1 MPRITAA
8 TVAEHRSNQERL
20 LLDVA
25 HEILEDTGDVPNM
38 QEVAQRA
45 GLARTSVYHYFNSRE
60 ALLNALVRDVF
71 PKWTERVT
79 NAMEAETEARGKILA
94 YALANVHLVNE
105 GAHAVATALANLSPG
120 EALDEQ
126 AAQMHRA
133 IKEPLVDT
141 LVELR
146 VPDPEGV
153 SELINAVVHA
163 STRALE
169 SGQPIERVL
178 ANLTAVIAPMA
189 SEMQKR
195 AGHRA

>member
-1 MPRITAA
+1 MPRINAA

-25 HEILEDTGDVPNM
+25 HAILEDTG
-38 QEVAQRA
+38 EVASMQQVAERA
-45 GLARTSVYHYFNSRE
+45 GLARSSVYHYFNSRE
-60 ALLNALVRDVF
+60 ALLNALVKDVF

-79 NAMEAETEARGKILA
+79 NAMEAETEASGKILA

-105 GAHAVATALANLSPG
+105 GAHAVATALADLSPG

-126 AAQMHRA
+126 AALMHRA
-133 IKEPLVDT
+133 IREPLVET
-141 LVELR
+141 LVGLG

-169 SGQPIERVL
+169 SGQPIQRVL

-189 SEMQKR
+189 AAMQNR
-195 AGHRA
+195 A

>member
-1 MPRITAA
+1 M
-8 TVAEHRSNQERL
+8 
-20 LLDVA
+20 LDVA
-25 HEILEDTGDVPNM
+25 HAILEDTGDVPNLG
-38 QEVAQRA
+38 EVAKRA
-45 GLARTSVYHYFNSRE
+45 GLARSSVYHYFNSRE

-79 NAMEAETEARGKILA
+79 KAMEAEPEPKGKILA

-133 IKEPLVDT
+133 IQEPLVET
-141 LVELR
+141 LVELG
-146 VPDPEGV
+146 VSDPEGV

-169 SGQPIERVL
+169 SGQPLERVL
-178 ANLTAVIAPMA
+178 ANLTAVVEPMA
-189 SEMQKR
+189 SEMQNR
-195 AGHRA
+195 AGE

>member
-8 TVAEHRSNQERL
+8 TVAEHRRNQERR

-25 HEILEDTGDVPNM
+25 HEILKDTGDVPNL
-38 QEVAQRA
+38 QEVARRA
-45 GLARTSVYHYFNSRE
+45 GLARSSVYHYFDSRE
-60 ALLNALVRDVF
+60 DLLNALVQDVF

-79 NAMEAETEARGKILA
+79 SAMEAETEARGKILA

-126 AAQMHRA
+126 AAHMHRA
-133 IKEPLVDT
+133 INEPLVET
-141 LVELR
+141 LVELG
-146 VPDPEGV
+146 VSDPEGV
-153 SELINAVVHA
+153 SELIDAVVYA

-169 SGQPIERVL
+169 AGQPIERVI

-189 SEMQKR
+189 SEMQDR
-195 AGHRA
+195 ARR

>member
-1 MPRITAA
+1 
-8 TVAEHRSNQERL
+8 

-25 HEILEDTGDVPNM
+25 HAILEDTGDVPNLG
-38 QEVAQRA
+38 EVAKRA
-45 GLARTSVYHYFNSRE
+45 GLARSSVYHYFNSRE

-79 NAMEAETEARGKILA
+79 DAMEAETEASGKILA

-133 IKEPLVDT
+133 IQEPLVET
-141 LVELR
+141 LVELG
-146 VPDPEGV
+146 VSDPEGV

-169 SGQPIERVL
+169 SGQPLERVL
-178 ANLTAVIAPMA
+178 ANLTAVVEPMA
-189 SEMQKR
+189 SEMQNR
-195 AGHRA
+195 AGE

>member
-8 TVAEHRSNQERL
+8 TVAEHRRNQERR

-25 HEILEDTGDVPNM
+25 HEILKDTGDVPNL
-38 QEVAQRA
+38 QEVARRA
-45 GLARTSVYHYFNSRE
+45 GLARSSVYHYFDSRE
-60 ALLNALVRDVF
+60 DLLNALVQDVF

-79 NAMEAETEARGKILA
+79 SAMEAETEARGKILA

-105 GAHAVATALANLSPG
+105 GAHAVATAVANLSPG

-126 AAQMHRA
+126 AAHMHRA
-133 IKEPLVDT
+133 INEPLVET
-141 LVELR
+141 LVELG
-146 VPDPEGV
+146 VSDPEGV
-153 SELINAVVHA
+153 SELINAVVYA

-169 SGQPIERVL
+169 AGQPIERVI

-189 SEMQKR
+189 SEMQDR
-195 AGHRA
+195 ARR